1 MSIKNPWEEI
11 SLETYEKHMSLDSV
25 KQLQALNSIMKK
37 QFAEYPVETAM
48 VLGVAGG
55 NGLEHIDGE
64 KYKKVYGVDINEEYL
79 RVANNRYNNL
89 KNILKCICIDIAKE
103 ADKLPCA
110 DLVIANLLIEYIG
123 YDAFKKAIC
132 HIAPK
137 YVSCVIQTNTDVN
150 QWVSDSP
157 YLHSF
162 DGLSEI
168 HHQMA
173 SDTLT
178 EKMKEIGFELILNN
192 TTELPNGKAL
202 VRFDYMVKKQVIE
215 TKRLLLR
222 K

>member
-48 VLGVAGG
+48 ILGVAGG

-64 KYKKVYGVDINEEYL
+64 KYKTVYG
-79 RVANNRYNNL
+79 
-89 KNILKCICIDIAKE
+89 ID
-103 ADKLPCA
+103 
-110 DLVIANLLIEYIG
+110 
-123 YDAFKKAIC
+123 IC

-137 YVSCVIQTNTDVN
+137 YVYCVIQINTDVN

-168 HHQMA
+168 HHQMEA
-173 SDTLT
+173 DTLT
-178 EKMKEIGFELILNN
+178 EKMKEIGFNLILNN
-192 TTELPNGKAL
+192 IAELPNGKAL
-202 VRFDYMVKKQVIE
+202 VRLDYRANM
-215 TKRLLLR
+215 
-222 K
+222 